1 MMKTNARLRVIVA
14 DDDADTRE
22 LVTMALRSD
31 ASEIQT
37 ATNGAEL
44 VQQTRDCGPFDLIIT
59 DVQMPIME
67 GLEAVVAIR
76 ALGID
81 TPVLVITGH
90 ASDAST
96 RAILVPDVTLLR
108 KPFQVSEL
116 RRVVARLITSNQDD
130 EPT

>member
-1 MMKTNARLRVIVA
+1 MMKANARLRVIVA

-31 ASEIQT
+31 ASEIQI

-44 VQQTRDCGPFDLIIT
+44 VQQTRDCGSFDIIIT

-67 GLEAVVAIR
+67 GLEAVAAIP

-96 RAILVPDVTLLR
+96 RAMLVSNVTLLR
-108 KPFQVSEL
+108 KPFQVYEL
-116 RRVVARLITSNQDD
+116 RRVARLIASNQDD